1 MSKVSQLL
9 FFVCAPHKKNLL
21 CRRLSVASK
30 RATSLKV
37 RGVLLRFAA
46 LVGKSG
52 VRIRLKGLDVL
63 DS

>member
-1 MSKVSQLL
+1 MYHYLYLERAAEKE
-9 FFVCAPHKKNLL
+9 PPPY
-21 CRRLSVASK
+21 RRLFVASK
-30 RATSLKV
+30 RAASLKV

-52 VRIRLKGLDVL
+52 VRIRLKGLEVL